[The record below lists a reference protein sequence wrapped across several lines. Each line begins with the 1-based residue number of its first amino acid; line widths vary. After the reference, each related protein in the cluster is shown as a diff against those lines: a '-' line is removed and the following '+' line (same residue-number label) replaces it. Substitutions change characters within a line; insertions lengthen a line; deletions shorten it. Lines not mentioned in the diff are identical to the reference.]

1 MSQILFVDCIY
12 RDCGKYCDLRREEP
26 YIYEPIVRSM
36 IAEFIHLRKNL
47 HEDYESLQIT
57 LRILLYEMLQL
68 IFSGFHRKIAAI
80 LGCSNKSMR

>member
-1 MSQILFVDCIY
+1 
-12 RDCGKYCDLRREEP
+12 
-26 YIYEPIVRSM
+26 M
-36 IAEFIHLRKNL
+36 IAEFIHVRKNL